1 MRTGGA
7 QEGSQ
12 QPHRPGD
19 IQVHPSVKW
28 TRGRAWPTA
37 RPAGFPCPS
46 AKQAS
51 LDSRV
56 STPSCWGRVPSRVS
70 FTNARPAQVGS
81 WTGARSEVT
90 SWLPQPPRR
99 GFSLEH
105 LPSRQDEAP
114 GSRACC
120 PGGGDHVWSPQ
131 LPVPSAGCPPSLRP
145 PQSRSDLLLFK
156 TAGSPSSF
164 TDGPGGTLSR
174 CLPVPV
180 RARRDS

>member
-1 MRTGGA
+1 MIFKSTLQSSGQGG
-7 QEGSQ
+7 G
-12 QPHRPGD
+12 PGR
-19 IQVHPSVKW
+19 QH
-28 TRGRAWPTA
+28 GRL
-37 RPAGFPCPS
+37 GFPVPQPS
-46 AKQAS
+46 
-51 LDSRV
+51 RPR
-56 STPSCWGRVPSRVS
+56 STPEFPLRAAGAECPVGFHSQTPGLPRWGAGLGQGQKSQAGCP
-70 FTNARPAQVGS
+70 N
-81 WTGARSEVT
+81 
-90 SWLPQPPRR
+90 PPR

-114 GSRACC
+114 RSRACC

-145 PQSRSDLLLFK
+145 PHSRSDLLLFK